1 MTNDPTNRSE
11 AAGDQ
16 LHELLAGDAPIFR
29 LLSVDPTYTE
39 IIWLARQIGEGEL
52 DIDPPY
58 QRGSVWGVERQR
70 NLIRS
75 LTMRLPIGAIFI
87 NRRDLMAPDVVVDG
101 KQRLLAVKAWIED
114 ELDVPASWF
123 PSEAIEGEP
132 VEGMIRHSQ
141 LTESARRAWRTSGV
155 HVNRTRLEGPHAVE
169 SEAALFD
176 LINFGGVPQ
185 GEHDPD
191 A

>member
-1 MTNDPTNRSE
+1 MSDHHKDSR

-16 LHELLAGDAPIFR
+16 LHESLAGDKPIFR
-29 LLSVDPTYTE
+29 LLSVDPRYSE
-39 IIWLARQIGEGEL
+39 IVWLAREITNGEL
-52 DIDPPY
+52 DVDPPY

-75 LTMRLPIGAIFI
+75 LSMGLPIGAIFI
-87 NRRDLMAPDVVVDG
+87 NERDLMEPDIVVDG

-114 ELDVPASWF
+114 ELAVPADWF
-123 PSEAIEGEP
+123 PDEYVTEADED
-132 VEGMIRHSQ
+132 GMVRYSQ
-141 LTESARRAWRTSGV
+141 LTETARRAWRTSGV
-155 HVNRTRLEGPHAVE
+155 HVNRTTLQGPDAVE

-185 GEHDPD
+185 GESDPD